1 MIHSPNIPSYVILA
15 FVRPGSGQI
24 DPNSYSIDSIIAIR
38 VNVNFSDRNNGINSS
53 GVTNSITF
61 SETSNLTN
69 YYFYCYNEV
78 TVTNKKM

>member
-1 MIHSPNIPSYVILA
+1 MLSWALCGLGVGRLIQISTVLIPLLPLESMLTSVI
-15 FVRPGSGQI
+15 
-24 DPNSYSIDSIIAIR
+24 
-38 VNVNFSDRNNGINSS
+38 GITALT
-53 GVTNSITF
+53 VAALLTALLF